1 MRNLLFLIAAI
12 SLTNC
17 SNSKQQAD
25 AFGNFEADETLVSAE
40 MSGKILWLD
49 VEEGNVLEKEQ
60 AVGLIDTI
68 MPSLQLLEI
77 DAQKQRVWANMK
89 SIESQI
95 EVLNQQKTNLTID
108 FERISTLIESG
119 AATQKQLDD
128 ISGALKVIE
137 KQMAASE
144 SQKTALSKEV
154 QVIDS
159 KSLLLDEQLTK
170 CKIRNPLK
178 GTVLEKYAEPGEIT
192 AAGKPLYKIA
202 DVENI
207 ILRVYVSGGQM
218 HQVIKGKACKVR
230 IDKGKKEFIEY
241 DGTISWISSKA
252 EFTPKI
258 IQTKEERVSM
268 VYAVKINVKN
278 DGSINIGMPG
288 EVLFSRQ
295 SAVDSQQSTVSSRQ

>member
-1 MRNLLFLIAAI
+1 
-12 SLTNC
+12 
-17 SNSKQQAD
+17 
-25 AFGNFEADETLVSAE
+25 
-40 MSGKILWLD
+40 
-49 VEEGNVLEKEQ
+49 
-60 AVGLIDTI
+60 
-68 MPSLQLLEI
+68 
-77 DAQKQRVWANMK
+77 
-89 SIESQI
+89 
-95 EVLNQQKTNLTID
+95 
-108 FERISTLIESG
+108 
-119 AATQKQLDD
+119 
-128 ISGALKVIE
+128 
-137 KQMAASE
+137 
-144 SQKTALSKEV
+144 
-154 QVIDS
+154 
-159 KSLLLDEQLTK
+159 
-170 CKIRNPLK
+170 
-178 GTVLEKYAEPGEIT
+178 VLEKYAEPGEIT

-295 SAVDSQQSTVSSRQ
+295 SAVSSRQSAVGSRQSKVSKL